1 MKKKKIHVPIIL
13 LLFIL
18 LLLMLLLFLSTSQL
32 ACLKWNVN
40 SNNFTYFIWRNT
52 FFFLSL
58 GWSLARSLFL
68 WKKYLNRQNDIFHH
82 VNSSSIWCHHRHPTH
97 FGVNRTVHQKIC
109 VYFRFC
115 AIIIIIIIIIVV
127 AFDLAFF
134 FIST

>member
-82 VNSSSIWCHHRHPTH
+82 VNSSSI
-97 FGVNRTVHQKIC
+97 
-109 VYFRFC
+109 YD
-115 AIIIIIIIIIVV
+115 AIIDIPLISASIFDNLLIALYTKKYVCIF
-127 AFDLAFF
+127 AFVQLLSLSSLLLLLHL
-134 FIST
+134 I